1 MQFRSKTYGSLQANA
16 KKSRLCAKLPLE
28 EARSKAGFGGD
39 QRRTPATSAT
49 VETGPRSLADPAG
62 ESNAKPRPDCQRE
75 TVRLALAVDG
85 DFEGSL
91 KRRMEIRAFEVYV
104 VNVFF
109 SSVQADSIVLK
120 PKLKKS
126 VRIKSRYGFRLKFSG
141 PD

>member
-1 MQFRSKTYGSLQANA
+1 MVVWKQMQFHSKTYGSLQANA

-104 VNVFF
+104 VYVLFF
-109 SSVQADSIVLK
+109 LHCFNCLK
-120 PKLKKS
+120 TETKKS
-126 VRIKSRYGFRLKFSG
+126 VRIKADMDFV
-141 PD
+141 